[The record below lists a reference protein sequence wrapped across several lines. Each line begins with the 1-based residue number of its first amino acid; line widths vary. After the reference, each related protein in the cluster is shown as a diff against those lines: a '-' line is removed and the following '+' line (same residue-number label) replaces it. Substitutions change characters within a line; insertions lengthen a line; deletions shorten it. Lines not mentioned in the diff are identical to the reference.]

1 MSWWD
6 LSDRCRQN
14 KTGPQ
19 RSALSRS
26 HGPFGRGLI
35 FSGSRCMTGFLI
47 AWHATHLPII
57 LSNSSLMFGN
67 QILERIN
74 YFVFLIPWCPSCA
87 IPMARFLRFLSITI
101 RFHRNKVLSVWTVS
115 SSRRLRRVLSY
126 TMSLSSSAWIWLILC
141 HCPFLVNL
149 MALWIV
155 LSIRAANFILSS
167 GFALGTE
174 VSQIKFT

>member
-1 MSWWD
+1 MSLWD
-6 LSDRCRQN
+6 LSDRWRQN

-101 RFHRNKVLSVWTVS
+101 RFPRSKMLTVCTTS
-115 SSRRLRRVLSY
+115 SSIDFKDYLSSRRLQRVLSSN
-126 TMSLSSSAWIWLILC
+126 MSMSSLASIGWLYATV
-141 HCPFLVNL
+141 PF
-149 MALWIV
+149 W
-155 LSIRAANFILSS
+155 
-167 GFALGTE
+167 
-174 VSQIKFT
+174 

>member
-74 YFVFLIPWCPSCA
+74 YFVFLDSLMSFVCDSNGSVPEISQYHY
-87 IPMARFLRFLSITI
+87 SISSQQS
-101 RFHRNKVLSVWTVS
+101 FVS
-115 SSRRLRRVLSY
+115 
-126 TMSLSSSAWIWLILC
+126 MNC
-141 HCPFLVNL
+141 E
-149 MALWIV
+149 
-155 LSIRAANFILSS
+155 FIS
-167 GFALGTE
+167 
-174 VSQIKFT
+174 